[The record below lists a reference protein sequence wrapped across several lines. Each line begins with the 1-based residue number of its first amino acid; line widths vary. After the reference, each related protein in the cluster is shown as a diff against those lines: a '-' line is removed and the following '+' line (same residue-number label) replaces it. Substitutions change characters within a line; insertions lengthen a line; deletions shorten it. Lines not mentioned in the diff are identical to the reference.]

1 MLRNENPF
9 KNYFLGASLVF
20 GFAVALAFT
29 GAVVV
34 VTLAGALALAGA
46 FGAASLAGAAGFS
59 AFGAPVALSVLPP
72 AAVPVRTS
80 FFLLLQVDQEWQP
93 KVIEPVCRFFTDF
106 RASKQSLF
114 P

>member
-20 GFAVALAFT
+20 GFAVALAALAFT

-34 VTLAGALALAGA
+34 VVLAGALALAGA

-59 AFGAPVALSVLPP
+59 AFGAPVALTVLPP
-72 AAVPVRTS
+72 AALPVSSPSTTAEIDTKE
-80 FFLLLQVDQEWQP
+80 LLMP
-93 KVIEPVCRFFTDF
+93 
-106 RASKQSLF
+106 SKGEGT
-114 P
+114 